1 MTDPHRPAG
10 ASGEQAL
17 HDHTDIAVRKYA
29 VPACSELDVLSA
41 GTRIPLTH
49 LSTQ

>member
-1 MTDPHRPAG
+1 MTDPQRPAG

-29 VPACSELDVLSA
+29 VLGVAELDVL
-41 GTRIPLTH
+41 
-49 LSTQ
+49 